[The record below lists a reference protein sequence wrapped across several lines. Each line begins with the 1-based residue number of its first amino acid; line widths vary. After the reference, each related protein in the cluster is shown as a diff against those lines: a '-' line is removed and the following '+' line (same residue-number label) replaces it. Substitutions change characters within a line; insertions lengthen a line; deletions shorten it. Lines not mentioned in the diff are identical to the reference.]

1 VAKRFIVLAAA
12 ASLSAC
18 AVGPDYQRPQ
28 TPVPGAFSQQADAAA
43 AEPVAEFWRGFDDA
57 QLTRLVEG
65 ALAGNRDLRASLARL
80 DQARAIA
87 RLSRKDLLPTITA
100 CGGYTESR
108 ASADQAPGT
117 PRAQRDGELYDA
129 GFDAFWELD
138 LFGRVRR
145 GAQASRAEAQG
156 VAADLRALQV
166 TVAAETAR
174 AYFELRGLQ
183 EQLRVAR
190 GNADNQAETLALTEA
205 RLDAGAGTEFDVAR
219 ARGQLEFTRSRVP
232 ALEAAVL
239 AAAHR
244 LAVLNGREPAA
255 LLAELEAPAP
265 LPALPESVAIGTPAE
280 LLRRRPD
287 IAGAERRL
295 AAATARIGVATAD
308 LFPRVTFNGSFGSAA
323 TDLGDLFTRD
333 SESYGFGPRISWAFL
348 DLGRVRDRIESS
360 DAGAAAQ
367 LALYEGTVLRALEE
381 TENALVGYARARA
394 EGRHLAESAAASTR
408 AAELAN
414 LRFEGGAADFLHVLD
429 AQRSQLE
436 AEDRLAQSQARTA
449 TALIAVYKAVSGGWP
464 ERAAVAQAAGTAA
477 RR

>member
-1 VAKRFIVLAAA
+1 MT
-12 ASLSAC
+12 LSAC
-18 AVGPDYQRPQ
+18 AVGPDYERPQ
-28 TPVPGAFSQQADAAA
+28 TPAPERFGQQAGYDAAA
-43 AEPVAEFWRGFDDA
+43 PVAAFWGSFDDPL
-57 QLTRLVEG
+57 LTRLVEG
-65 ALAGNRDLRASLARL
+65 ALAGNHDLRVALGRL
-80 DQARAIA
+80 EQARALA
-87 RLSRKDLLPTITA
+87 RLSRKDLLPAVTA
-100 CGGYTESR
+100 DGGYTKSR

-117 PRAQRDGELYDA
+117 SRDQRDGELYDA

-145 GAQASRAEAQG
+145 GAQASRADAQAA
-156 VAADLRALQV
+156 AADLRALQV

-190 GNADNQAETLALTEA
+190 GNADNQATTLELTQA

-244 LAVLNGREPAA
+244 LAVLNGREPGA
-255 LLAELEAPAP
+255 LLAELGTAAP
-265 LPALPESVAIGTPAE
+265 LPALPEAVAVGTPAE

-333 SESYGFGPRISWAFL
+333 SETYGFGPRVSWAFL
-348 DLGRVRDRIESS
+348 DLGRVKDRIDASG
-360 DAGAAAQ
+360 AGAGAQ
-367 LALYEGTVLRALEE
+367 LAGYEGTVLRALEE
-381 TENALVGYARARA
+381 TENALVGYARARD
-394 EGRHLAESAAASTR
+394 EGRHLAESATASTR
-408 AAELAN
+408 AAELAR

-429 AQRSQLE
+429 AQRSQLQ
-436 AEDRLAQSQARTA
+436 AEDQLAQSQTRTA

-464 ERAAVAQAAGTAA
+464 ERAPAPAPTAVSA
-477 RR
+477 R

>member
-1 VAKRFIVLAAA
+1 MTLA
-12 ASLSAC
+12 AC
-18 AVGPDYQRPQ
+18 AVGPDYERPETLAPEQ
-28 TPVPGAFSQQADAAA
+28 FGQQAGYDMAA
-43 AEPVAEFWRGFDDA
+43 PVTEFWTRFDDPL
-57 QLTRLVEG
+57 LTQLVEG
-65 ALAGNRDLRASLARL
+65 ALTRNHDLRVALSRVE
-80 DQARAIA
+80 QARAIA
-87 RLSRKDLLPTITA
+87 RLSRKDLLPTVTA
-100 CGGYTESR
+100 DGGYTKSR
-108 ASADQAPGT
+108 ASEDQAPGV

-145 GAQASRAEAQG
+145 GAQASRADAQ
-156 VAADLRALQV
+156 AAASDLRALQV

-190 GNADNQAETLALTEA
+190 GNADNQATTLELTQA

-244 LAVLNGREPAA
+244 LAVLNGREPSA
-255 LLAELEAPAP
+255 LLAELAAPVA
-265 LPALPESVAIGTPAE
+265 LPALPESVAVGTPAE

-295 AAATARIGVATAD
+295 AGATARIGVATAD

-323 TDLGDLFTRD
+323 TDLGDLFTRS
-333 SESYGFGPRISWAFL
+333 SETYGFGPRVSWAFL
-348 DLGRVRDRIESS
+348 DLGRVRDRIQASG
-360 DAGAAAQ
+360 AGAAGQ
-367 LALYEGTVLRALEE
+367 LAAYEGTVLRALEE
-381 TENALVGYARARA
+381 TENALVGYARARD
-394 EGRHLAESAAASTR
+394 EGRHLTESAAASTR
-408 AAELAN
+408 AAELAR

-429 AQRSQLE
+429 AQRSQLT
-436 AEDRLAQSQARTA
+436 AEDQLAQSQTRTA

-464 ERAAVAQAAGTAA
+464 ERAPPTTEVSS
-477 RR
+477 R